1 MKKTKNVLILGGGGF
16 IGRNLAEELLKDA
29 AYSVSVFDLAPVPV
43 NYGPARGRYEFVHG
57 NFLVE
62 ADLEKAFRGRRFDAV
77 VHMVSTSLPAGSAQ
91 SEMVYDIESNLVSTI
106 RLLGLMRKYKVPR
119 IVFVSSGGTVY
130 GLPDLE
136 SGEKGIP
143 ETHAT
148 DPICSHGI
156 IKLAIEKY
164 IQMHGYLYGL
174 KYLILRISNPY
185 GEHHSSEVQG
195 LFNVALRRALA
206 KQPVTVFGD
215 GGNVRDFIYVKDC
228 VKAVKAL
235 MDRNV
240 AGQVVNVGS
249 GTGLSVNQALE
260 LVKEVAGSF
269 KVKREPARKFDV
281 RRAVLDISKLEALT
295 GFRPTPVLAGLRNTY
310 KWLKKGQK
318 CRH

>member
-1 MKKTKNVLILGGGGF
+1 MKKTKKVLILGGGGF
-16 IGRNLAEELLKDA
+16 IGRNLAEELLKDRA
-29 AYSVSVFDLAPVPV
+29 CSVTVFDAAPGGEP
-43 NYGPARGRYEFVHG
+43 PAGGRYEFVHG

-62 ADLEKAFRGRRFDAV
+62 AELEKVFKGRRFDAV
-77 VHMVSTSLPAGSAQ
+77 VHLASTSLPAGSAQ

-106 RLLGLMRKYKVPR
+106 RLLGLMHKYKVPR

-130 GLPDLE
+130 GLPDRE
-136 SGEKGIP
+136 SGEKGIL

-206 KQPVTVFGD
+206 KEPVTVFGD
-215 GGNVRDFIYVKDC
+215 GGNVRDFIYIKDC

-240 AGQVVNVGS
+240 AGEVVNVGS
-249 GTGLSVNQALE
+249 GTGLSVNEALG
-260 LVKEVAGSF
+260 LVKEVAGGF
-269 KVKREPARKFDV
+269 RIKREPARRFDV
-281 RRAVLDISKLEALT
+281 RRAVLDISKLKALT
-295 GFRPTPVLAGLRNTY
+295 GFQPTPVLTGLKNTY
-310 KWLKKGQK
+310 KWLKKERK

>member
-1 MKKTKNVLILGGGGF
+1 MKKTKNVLILGGAGF

-29 AYSVSVFDLAPVPV
+29 GYAVTVFDLAPGPV
-43 NYGPARGRYEFVHG
+43 TELQAGGRCGFAQG

-62 ADLEKAFRGRRFDAV
+62 ADLEKVFKARRVDTV
-77 VHMVSTSLPAGSAQ
+77 VHLVSTSLPAGSAQ
-91 SEMVYDIESNLVSTI
+91 SEMVFDIESNLVSTI

-130 GLPDLE
+130 GLPDGD
-136 SGEKGIP
+136 SGEYVIP
-143 ETHAT
+143 ETHPT
-148 DPICSHGI
+148 NPICSHGI

-174 KYLILRISNPY
+174 EYLILRISNPY
-185 GEHHSSEVQG
+185 GEHHASEVQG
-195 LFNVALRRALA
+195 LFNVALRRAA
-206 KQPVTVFGD
+206 VKKEVTVWGD
-215 GGNVRDFIYVKDC
+215 GGNVRDFIYIKDC

-235 MDRNV
+235 LDRGA

-249 GTGLSVNQALE
+249 GTGLSVNEALD

-269 KVKREPARKFDV
+269 RIKRGPARKFDV
-281 RRAVLDISKLEALT
+281 RRAVLDISKLKALT
-295 GFRPTPVLAGLRNTY
+295 GFRPTPVLTGLRNTY
-310 KWLKKGQK
+310 KWLKKERK